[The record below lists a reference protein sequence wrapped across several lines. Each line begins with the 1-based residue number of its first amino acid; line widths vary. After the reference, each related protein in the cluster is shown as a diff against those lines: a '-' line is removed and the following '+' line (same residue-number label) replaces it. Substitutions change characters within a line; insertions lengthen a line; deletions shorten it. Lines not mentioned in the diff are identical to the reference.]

1 MIYVSLLIGCLLLY
15 KGGDWLL
22 DGMLGIGQ
30 RLNLSK
36 AIIGLILVSLGT
48 SAPELFVS
56 LGSALQ
62 GHGGMAAGNVVGS
75 NIINISI
82 VLGLT
87 LCVVALNVQRVL
99 QHQLMAVIVLSILTL
114 LVTLDGKILRAEG
127 VLLMVSM
134 FACLLIAI
142 RHGNSEGNQNDDKHA
157 DEQTLRH
164 SLVFTAVGIV
174 SLLIGAEALI
184 WGGIGLANKLSLS
197 ETVIALTVTAL
208 GTSLPE
214 IAASIVAVA
223 RRDTSLALG
232 NVIGSNMLNIGLV
245 LGTSAAI
252 IPLQD
257 INFDPLTLIFFI
269 GLAAAVYALSRRP
282 GYLPK
287 WSGYLLV
294 SSYVVYVIVLLKI

>member
-22 DGMLGIGQ
+22 DGMLAIGQ

-36 AIIGLILVSLGT
+36 AIVGLILVSLGT

-87 LCVVALNVQRVL
+87 LCVVRLNVQRIL
-99 QHQLMAVIVLSILTL
+99 QHQLIAVVALSILTL
-114 LVTLDGKILRAEG
+114 WVTLDGKVLRIEG
-127 VLLMVSM
+127 LLLIASM

-142 RHGNSEGNQNDDKHA
+142 RNDNSNKNRDDEKYLV
-157 DEQTLRH
+157 EQ
-164 SLVFTAVGIV
+164 SLHRSIVLTIAGII

-184 WGGIGLANKLSLS
+184 WGGIGLATKLSLS

-214 IAASIVAVA
+214 IAASIVAVT

-232 NVIGSNMLNIGLV
+232 NVIGSNLLNIGLV
-245 LGTSAAI
+245 LGTSAVI
-252 IPLQD
+252 VPLNN
-257 INFDPLTLIFFI
+257 INLDPLSMIFFI
-269 GLAAAVYALSRRP
+269 GLAVAVYLLSVKK

-287 WSGYLLV
+287 WSGYVLV
-294 SSYVVYVIVLLKI
+294 SSYLVYVAVLLKI